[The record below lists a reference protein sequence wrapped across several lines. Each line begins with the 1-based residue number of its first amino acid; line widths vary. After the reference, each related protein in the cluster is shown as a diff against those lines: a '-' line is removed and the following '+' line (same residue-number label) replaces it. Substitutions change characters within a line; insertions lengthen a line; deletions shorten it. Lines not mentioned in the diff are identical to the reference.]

1 MTKQRDYLLTGA
13 ASELERLRLQA
24 RVWELEAETWLDLLG
39 PKAGWRCLDF
49 EYGTLGL
56 LRPLARRVG
65 PGGRVVGVDRDP
77 LQLRGARDFVAA
89 ENLANVDILE
99 VDAHDCGAAL
109 PDGAF
114 DLVHTRFLFAP
125 PGQNARLLDEMWRLT
140 RPGGIIAIQEP
151 DAAAWASY
159 LPSGAWDRLKAA
171 ILEAFRRGG
180 GDFDAGQRTFG
191 MLRDRGAEDVRI
203 RTALIAL
210 PPGHAYL
217 RLPVQFATSLR
228 DRILEEGFRGRRT
241 RRSNRRVQAGRRR
254 PRVGRDELRRDADLG
269 SQAGV
274 VRPDLEAV
282 G

>member
-1 MTKQRDYLLTGA
+1 MIEQRDYLLTGA

-24 RVWELEAETWLDLLG
+24 RVWELAAETWLDLLG
-39 PKAGWRCLDF
+39 PEAGWRCLDLGF
-49 EYGTLGL
+49 GTLGL
-56 LRPLARRVG
+56 LGPLARRAG

-89 ENLANVDILE
+89 EGLANVEILE
-99 VDAHDCGAAL
+99 LDAYDCGAAL

-125 PGQNARLLDEMWRLT
+125 AGRNARLLDEMWRLT

-159 LPSGAWDRLKAA
+159 LPLGAWDRLKAA

-180 GDFDAGQRTFG
+180 GDFDAGQRTFR
-191 MLRDRGAEDVRI
+191 MLRDRGAEDMRI

-217 RLPVQFATSLR
+217 RLPIQFATSLR
-228 DRILEEGFRGRRT
+228 GRILEGGIMEAAELDEVIAECE
-241 RRSNRRVQAGRRR
+241 RV
-254 PRVGRDELRRDADLG
+254 DADPAT
-269 SQAGV
+269 AGMSFV
-274 VRPDLEAV
+274 VTQIWGRKP

>member
-39 PKAGWRCLDF
+39 PEAGWRCLDLGF
-49 EYGTLGL
+49 GTLGL
-56 LRPLARRVG
+56 LGPLARRVG

-125 PGQNARLLDEMWRLT
+125 ARGNARLLDEMWRLA

-151 DAAAWASY
+151 DAACWAGH
-159 LPSGAWDRLKAA
+159 LPSGGWARLKAA
-171 ILEAFRRGG
+171 ILEALRRGG
-180 GDFDAGQRTFG
+180 GDFDYGQRTLG
-191 MLRDRGAEDVRI
+191 MLRDRGAEHVRI
-203 RTALIAL
+203 ATRLVAL
-210 PPGHAYL
+210 PPGHPYL

-228 DRILEEGFRGRRT
+228 GRILEGSVMGAAELDALVAEYERTAADPATARLSFVVTQVWGRKP
-241 RRSNRRVQAGRRR
+241 G
-254 PRVGRDELRRDADLG
+254 
-269 SQAGV
+269 
-274 VRPDLEAV
+274 
-282 G
+282 